1 MKAQMHRRRLATVT
15 GVDLVK
21 KDLYSMQLPISSKR
35 SSVANSDD
43 ANVVYY
49 HDNHRITYDLR
60 PRRRH
65 DTMPCVYNS
74 GDLELKLF

>member
-43 ANVVYY
+43 ADGVHSV
-49 HDNHRITYDLR
+49 
-60 PRRRH
+60 P
-65 DTMPCVYNS
+65 
-74 GDLELKLF
+74 